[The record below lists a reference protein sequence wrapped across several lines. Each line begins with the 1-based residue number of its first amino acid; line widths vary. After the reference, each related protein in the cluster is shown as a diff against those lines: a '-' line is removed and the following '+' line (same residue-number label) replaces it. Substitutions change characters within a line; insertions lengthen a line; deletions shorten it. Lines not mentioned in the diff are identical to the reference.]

1 MSNNAHNRPKN
12 DPVMRWLRRQ
22 AWTAEG
28 RHDGFTFALKCE
40 ANREHLR
47 EELEYW
53 LNYMAD
59 HNEGRMGP
67 TAGPRIYREG
77 YVSALE
83 ETIDFIDRS
92 AELGA

>member
-1 MSNNAHNRPKN
+1 MQNDTHTNSKNNT
-12 DPVMRWLRRQ
+12 VMRWLRRQ
-22 AWTAEG
+22 AWIAEG
-28 RHDGFTFALKCE
+28 RHDGFNFALKCE

-47 EELEYW
+47 EELEHW

-59 HNEGRMGP
+59 HNEGPMGP

-77 YVSALE
+77 YVAALE

-92 AELGA
+92 AKLGT